1 MSPVPDFDMDK
12 VVQRYFDWNKY
23 IKHLVKIFLLIVV
36 ILVVVA
42 LATNSTGTIQI
53 AR

>member
-12 VVQRYFDWNKY
+12 VAQRYFDWNKY
-23 IKHLVKIFLLIVV
+23 LKHLAKIFLLIVV
-36 ILVVVA
+36 ILMLVA
-42 LATNSTGTIQI
+42 FATNSTGIVQI

>member
-1 MSPVPDFDMDK
+1 MSPAPAFDMDK

-23 IKHLVKIFLLIVV
+23 IRRLAKVFLLIVV
-36 ILVVVA
+36 A
-42 LATNSTGTIQI
+42 LTVIVIAANSTGMIQV